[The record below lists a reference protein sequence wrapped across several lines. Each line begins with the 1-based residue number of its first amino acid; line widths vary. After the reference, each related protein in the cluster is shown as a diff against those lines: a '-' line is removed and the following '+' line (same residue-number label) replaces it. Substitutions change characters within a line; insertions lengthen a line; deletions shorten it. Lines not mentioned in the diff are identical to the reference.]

1 MDDNKG
7 KLLILA
13 HCILNP
19 HSKIHGGRTNEKLAK
34 EMMKLAI
41 DNNVGLIQLPCPE
54 ITLLGAKRWAQSYE
68 QYDTPAYHKHCE
80 TIIEGLIDQL
90 RDQAADDKTIIAA
103 IGNAGSPSCGVFETS
118 SADYSGLV
126 PGMKGAKE
134 LPPSTRVPRQGH
146 FIQAL
151 QRALRHHNLH
161 VNLIELPRPDCTA
174 EEAETFR
181 THIAGLITG

>member
-1 MDDNKG
+1 MSDIKG

-19 HSKIHGGRTNEKLAK
+19 YSRIHGGQANESLAQ
-34 EMMKLAI
+34 EMVELAI
-41 DNNVGLIQLPCPE
+41 KHKVGLIQLPCPE

-68 QYDTPAYHKHCE
+68 QYDTPAFHKHCE
-80 TIIEGLIDQL
+80 NILESLIDQL
-90 RDQAADDKTIIAA
+90 TDQAADDKTIIAA
-103 IGNAGSPSCGVFETS
+103 IGICGSPSCGVFETS
-118 SADYSGLV
+118 SAEYSGLV

-134 LPPSTRVPRQGH
+134 LPPSTKVPRQGH

-181 THIAGLITG
+181 SHISGLITD